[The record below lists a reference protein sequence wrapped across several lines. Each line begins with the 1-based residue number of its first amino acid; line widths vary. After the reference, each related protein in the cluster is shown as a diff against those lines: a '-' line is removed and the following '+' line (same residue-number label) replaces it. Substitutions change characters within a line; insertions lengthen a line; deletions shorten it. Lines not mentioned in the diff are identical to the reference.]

1 MLFLAEVKNVRPEEF
16 APYGQEEAEAFATL
30 VAEGVV
36 TAAYSRNDGA
46 GLYGVL
52 RADSLEALE
61 DRLQILPLTR
71 HGLVEWTF
79 TEVSAFGA

>member
-1 MLFLAEVKNVRPEEF
+1 M
-16 APYGQEEAEAFATL
+16 
-30 VAEGVV
+30 